1 MELILASGSPRRR
14 ELLTREGI
22 PFRVLVSDAEEK
34 SAETRPDRLVQVL
47 AERKAAKV
55 AELVTEDAV
64 ILGAD
69 TVVSVD
75 GEILGKPASEAE
87 AEEMIRRIRGRAHEV
102 YTGVSMIRKMGAVQ
116 LISVFSVGTK
126 VHVKAM
132 TDEEVRS
139 YVALGESY
147 DKAGAYAI
155 QGAFGS
161 YIASYEG
168 DRDNVIGLP
177 VTKVKE
183 VLEAWGFHG

>member
-155 QGAFGS
+155 QGAFGP

>member
-47 AERKAAKV
+47 AERKASKV

-87 AEEMIRRIRGRAHEV
+87 AEKMIRRIRGRAHEV
-102 YTGVSMIRKMGAVQ
+102 YTGVSLIRKMGAVQ

-155 QGAFGS
+155 QGDAAKFIRS
-161 YIASYEG
+161 IEG
-168 DRDNVIGLP
+168 DYYTIVGLP
-177 VTKVKE
+177 VAELYHRLKKY
-183 VLEAWGFHG
+183 